1 MKQNKWLVTAIC
13 ACAAFFSGLVI
24 GLSFSGKKQ
33 KKADA
38 KRKQNRVNEKNTNE
52 AKEERP
58 DE

>member
-38 KRKQNRVNEKNTNE
+38 KRKQNRVNE
-52 AKEERP
+52 
-58 DE
+58 